1 MIQFFIIVILDSKP
15 RNAQGRCEGD
25 KWSILRQWFNDFM
38 VQWYQFGTLLDK
50 EITMTSWELED
61 YLPSGMT
68 DSEILRISV
77 TWLDGNYLCSG
88 EEVLIVF

>member
-1 MIQFFIIVILDSKP
+1 
-15 RNAQGRCEGD
+15 
-25 KWSILRQWFNDFM
+25 
-38 VQWYQFGTLLDK
+38 
-50 EITMTSWELED
+50 MTSWELED

-68 DSEILRISV
+68 DSEIPV